1 MEHGQSSTSLP
12 RLLASVQLA
21 DVPPCLCAQSEDE
34 LVHAHEQARVAAEAS
49 GHTTSRR
56 LQARAAILE
65 QRRLDKLA
73 AAQAAEEEQQAEAY
87 RLSNARA
94 SFSSGETASSST
106 ASSFSPPA
114 PSSEEEEQRSEVST
128 STSSMGVLVSSCQSF
143 SVYSDS
149 EEVDSPSSRPISPI
163 HSDQFMLS
171 PSTSFVPLVVP
182 STPPR
187 TLRAPTKPPPR
198 SQQQQLESKRSIDS
212 LSSSSSED
220 STFPSTP
227 GSRNL
232 KIHPLPGLRGD
243 DEEEEEEDEHVRT
256 PVRHHGGPPEKRRA
270 SGSLEGARFALAKL
284 NGLELQASG
293 DEIDRVLSEQ
303 RTTFV

>member
-1 MEHGQSSTSLP
+1 M
-12 RLLASVQLA
+12 QLA

-73 AAQAAEEEQQAEAY
+73 AAQAAEEEQQAAAY

-106 ASSFSPPA
+106 ASSFSPSA

-149 EEVDSPSSRPISPI
+149 DEEVDSPSSRPISPI

-171 PSTSFVPLVVP
+171 PSTSFIPLVVP

-187 TLRAPTKPPPR
+187 TLLAPTKPPPR

-227 GSRNL
+227 GSRNF
-232 KIHPLPGLRGD
+232 KIQPLPGLRGD
-243 DEEEEEEDEHVRT
+243 SEEEEDEDEHVRT
-256 PVRHHGGPPEKRRA
+256 PGQHHGGPPEKRRA

-293 DEIDRVLSEQ
+293 DEIDRVLSQ
-303 RTTFV
+303 HRTTFV